1 MNESHGL
8 RGGIIKLCPRFDE
21 TYYCAGYCTFVH
33 DLMKRTSDDVSYLS
47 KSRGLRVRGGGAI
60 VALSTIW

>member
-1 MNESHGL
+1 MDYVVGL
-8 RGGIIKLCPRFDE
+8 LS
-21 TYYCAGYCTFVH
+21 FVH

-47 KSRGLRVRGGGAI
+47 KSRGLRVRSGGAI